1 VEEEVG
7 VGISWCLPLL
17 HGHVEGVVEV
27 IGLRARATRGSK
39 EEGLLYGVG
48 LAGEQLDEDAP
59 SAPQVD
65 SHAKLGGAEQEIER
79 SVLEHDD
86 VVVHGLP
93 AIGVEDVARPKSE
106 MKS

>member
-1 VEEEVG
+1 
-7 VGISWCLPLL
+7 
-17 HGHVEGVVEV
+17 
-27 IGLRARATRGSK
+27 
-39 EEGLLYGVG
+39 
-48 LAGEQLDEDAP
+48 
-59 SAPQVD
+59 VD

-93 AIGVEDVARPKSE
+93 AIGVEDVARPKSA